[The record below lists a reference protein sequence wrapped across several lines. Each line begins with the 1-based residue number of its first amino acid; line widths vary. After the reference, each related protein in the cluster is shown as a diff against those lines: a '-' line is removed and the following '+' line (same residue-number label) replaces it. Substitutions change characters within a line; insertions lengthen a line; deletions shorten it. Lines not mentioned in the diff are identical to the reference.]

1 MISRDKI
8 VTVEGVR
15 YTLHLS
21 LELGKD
27 VWNVR
32 IYYRRS
38 THEAFSVCDKT
49 DALYKE
55 FASFVSVEWI
65 DRVYRDYVA
74 ACLNIHEFEF

>member
-8 VTVEGVR
+8 VTVDGVK
-15 YTLHLS
+15 YMLHLS

-38 THEAFSVCDKT
+38 THEDLSICAKDNV
-49 DALYKE
+49 LYRDL
-55 FASFVSVEWI
+55 ASFVTIEWI

-74 ACLNIHEFEF
+74 ACLNVHEFEY

>member
-8 VTVEGVR
+8 VTVDGVK

-27 VWNVR
+27 VWNVL
-32 IYYRRS
+32 ISYRRS
-38 THEAFSVCDKT
+38 THEGFRLCGKEDE
-49 DALYKE
+49 LYKE
-55 FASFVSVEWI
+55 FASFVTVEWI

-74 ACLNIHEFEF
+74 ACLNVHEFEY